1 MTEEE
6 ARALCDT
13 VERLPGWW
21 ADYWPGENGHY
32 YVLAWSENDEEQV
45 YPLRNLRDWEALME
59 GDG

>member
-1 MTEEE
+1 MK
-6 ARALCDT
+6 
-13 VERLPGWW
+13 
-21 ADYWPGENGHY
+21 YWPGENGHY